1 MNKVISFPVDLAEI
15 YSSAKQVDRMGL
27 LIDAFGGLTRFF
39 NLYCAQPIEKLINE
53 DLFNEYKVGYSDDD
67 DSIVY
72 SRVVRQCERNS
83 RIEEEKFNSHHLDIL
98 GVSLSDLRSQSKA
111 MAVYL
116 IECALETVVDH
127 IHGESEDQG
136 GQLDS
141 LTNLTA
147 SHEIDADRSLPVTIV
162 LEAEILINLVY

>member
-1 MNKVISFPVDLAEI
+1 MNKVISFPVDLAGI
-15 YSSAKQVDRMGL
+15 YSSAKQVDRMEL

-53 DLFNEYKVGYSDDD
+53 DYLNEYEVGYSDED
-67 DSIVY
+67 DSLVY
-72 SRVVRQCERNS
+72 TQVCRQCERNS
-83 RIEEEKFNSHHLDIL
+83 RTEEEKFNSHHLDIL
-98 GVSLSDLRSQSKA
+98 GVSLSDLRNQSKA

-116 IECALETVVDH
+116 VECALETVVEH
-127 IHGESEDQG
+127 IQGESEDLG

-141 LTNLTA
+141 LLNLTA
-147 SHEIDADRSLPVTIV
+147 NHEIDADRRLPVTII